1 MPTRTILGLVGAA
14 ALCTTA
20 APSLATWSIILVDTR
35 SGEIALGSCTCLTAL
50 DLQGRTPVVIVGVGA
65 ATAQSASDTT
75 QYNRTFIR
83 DRMAEG
89 LAPAEIV
96 TALSAFDSSH
106 TLRQYGIVDTRGR
119 AATFTGQDAGAWA
132 GGQTGEF
139 LYSYAGRAGHVVY
152 AVQGNVLTGA
162 PVVQAAV
169 DALRNTDGD
178 LPARLMASMEA
189 ARAMGGDGRCSCPGG
204 VTSCGAPPPTFTKS
218 AHIGYMIVARA
229 GDRDGATGVYA
240 TGPSSSHAAVTDINA
255 DGRPDLAVL
264 NATAA
269 ATISL
274 LANQSAPG
282 ARFAQF
288 GPAGPNQAIA
298 PGSRVLGFADITGDT
313 VADLV
318 TLTDTVISVK
328 PGLGGTAFGPSI
340 TQPLPGIGSWLAIR
354 DIDAQNGPDVVALT
368 TNAMLAT
375 ALNDGAGALQAP
387 LTRGAGTG
395 PTGFAIADI
404 DGNNSLDAVVVSRG
418 TARLL
423 VLKGNNNGT
432 YTASTPVLTPP
443 SPQSVALADFNGDG
457 FIDAA
462 CANQGV
468 SPSVTIY
475 FNDGSG
481 LFSLAQTLPLT
492 AAPTEIVTGDF
503 NADGHADLAM
513 GTTASRFF
521 TLVGS
526 ASGTFVMGSDSP
538 VFFGIN
544 RITASDLNAD
554 GRTDIVYPIVTQ
566 GAVGVSTARPD
577 GSFPP
582 QSGTGGGNYF
592 LTLNVPN
599 QAAGAPDPVFQLQAQ
614 FDAWRAGL
622 TGKVDAVQSRTTDA
636 RLILG
641 NAGLL
646 RVALR
651 DWRGEPVTT
660 PGMTVTI
667 RRVDGG
673 PGNITAGP
681 AAQTAPGEFEFVMT
695 AADPADYRTDS
706 FEITVQ
712 EAGRSV
718 VLMPLA
724 SARVWQ
730 CPTDFDGDHD
740 TGTDADIEA
749 FFACL
754 AGDCCALCLDTDIN
768 GDGDTGTDADIERF
782 FALLVTGG
790 CEP

>member
-1 MPTRTILGLVGAA
+1 MPTRILPALAGAA
-14 ALCTTA
+14 GLFFAAATA
-20 APSLATWSIILVDTR
+20 QATWSIILVDT
-35 SGEIALGSCTCLTAL
+35 STGEVALGSCTCLTAL
-50 DLQGRTPVVIVGVGA
+50 DLQGRTPVVIVGIGA

-83 DRMAEG
+83 DRMAQG
-89 LAPAEIV
+89 MAPADIV
-96 TALSAFDSSH
+96 TALSTFDGSH
-106 TLRQYGIVDTRGR
+106 TTRQYGMVDTLGR

-139 LYSYAGRAGHVVY
+139 LYSYAGRAGRVVY
-152 AVQGNVLTGA
+152 AVQGNVLTGE

-189 ARAMGGDGRCSCPGG
+189 ARLMGGDGRCSCPGG

-240 TGPSSSHAAVTDINA
+240 TGPSSSHTAVTDFNA
-255 DGRPDLAVL
+255 DGRPDVAVL

-274 LANQSAPG
+274 FANQSAPG

-288 GPAGPNQAIA
+288 GGMGPNLSIA

-318 TLTDTVISVK
+318 SLTDTVISIK
-328 PGLGGTAFGPSI
+328 PGLGGTSFGPSV

-354 DIDAQNGPDVVALT
+354 DIDGQNGLDVVALT

-375 ALNDGAGALQAP
+375 ALNNGAGALQPP

-404 DGNNSLDAVVVSRG
+404 DGSGSLDAVVVSRG

-423 VLKGNNNGT
+423 ILKGNNDGT
-432 YTASTPVLTPP
+432 YTASSPVLTPP

-462 CANQGV
+462 CANQGL

-475 FNDGSG
+475 FNDGTG
-481 LFSLAQTLPLT
+481 LFSLAQTLPLP

-503 NADGHADLAM
+503 NADGHTDLAM
-513 GTTASRFF
+513 GTTASRFL
-521 TLVGS
+521 TVIGS
-526 ASGTFVMGSDSP
+526 ASGSFVLGSESP

-544 RITASDLNAD
+544 RITAADLNAD
-554 GRTDIVYPIVTQ
+554 GRTDIVYPILTQ

-577 GSFPP
+577 GTFPP

-599 QAAGAPDPVFQLQAQ
+599 QTAGAPDPVFQLQTQ
-614 FDAWRAGL
+614 FDAWRASL
-622 TGKVDAVQSRTTDA
+622 TSKSDAVQSRTTDA
-636 RLILG
+636 RLYLG
-641 NAGLL
+641 NPGVL

-660 PGMTVTI
+660 PGITLTI
-667 RRVDGG
+667 QRVAGG

-681 AAQTAPGEFEFVMT
+681 AAQTAPGQFEFPMT
-695 AADPADYRTDS
+695 AVDTGDYRSDQ
-706 FEITVQ
+706 FEITVH
-712 EAGRSV
+712 EAGRSI

-724 SARVWQ
+724 RARVWQ

-754 AGDCCALCLDTDIN
+754 AGDCCPLCLDADVN
-768 GDGDTGTDADIERF
+768 GDGDTGTDADIEWF
-782 FALLVTGG
+782 FRLLVTGG